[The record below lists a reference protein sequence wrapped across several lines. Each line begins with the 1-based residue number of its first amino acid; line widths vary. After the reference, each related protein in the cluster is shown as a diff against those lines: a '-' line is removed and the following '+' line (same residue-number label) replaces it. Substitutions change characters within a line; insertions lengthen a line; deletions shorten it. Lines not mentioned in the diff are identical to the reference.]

1 MKKKYLQ
8 LQQEK
13 VHAEA
18 ELEGVRKS
26 DVQEQQLKQQVS
38 SAGHFPGT
46 ELHMLQ

>member
-18 ELEGVRKS
+18 ELEGVHKS
-26 DVQEQQLKQQVS
+26 DVKEQQLKQQVCS
-38 SAGHFPGT
+38 SACPLPGAGA
-46 ELHMLQ
+46 Q